1 MSKRNV
7 ETRFTS
13 SVVKD
18 GPGDRKAAIFTYI
31 ELSSATSNFRAESF
45 LGSGGFGAVY
55 IESTGHQVVAVKK
68 LDPLD
73 ETPDMEP
80 LDWNTRMKIAA
91 VSSTYDMRMIFGSA
105 HDGLLAL
112 PLMKE
117 HNFSKLADPLLR
129 GKYPMSVLRK
139 VIGVASMCLGENA
152 NLRPSSSEVVQ
163 AMDYL
168 LSRKS
173 EPKKARNY
181 CVKWPEPDFTPSRT
195 KMVTDR
201 DLDWD
206 HAVAE
211 AKLWGEEWRE
221 KQEQLRRS
229 ILDDDNR

>member
-1 MSKRNV
+1 
-7 ETRFTS
+7 
-13 SVVKD
+13 
-18 GPGDRKAAIFTYI
+18 
-31 ELSSATSNFRAESF
+31 
-45 LGSGGFGAVY
+45 
-55 IESTGHQVVAVKK
+55 
-68 LDPLD
+68 
-73 ETPDMEP
+73 
-80 LDWNTRMKIAA
+80 
-91 VSSTYDMRMIFGSA
+91 
-105 HDGLLAL
+105 
-112 PLMKE
+112 MKE

-139 VIGVASMCLGENA
+139 VTGVASMCLGENA

-181 CVKWPEPDFTPSRT
+181 CAKWPEPDFTPSRT
-195 KMVTDR
+195 KMAIDK
-201 DLDWD
+201 DLDRD
-206 HAVAE
+206 HAVE

>member
-1 MSKRNV
+1 MV
-7 ETRFTS
+7 MGTYGYCAPEYAS
-13 SVVKD
+13 SGRLTLKTDIYSYGIVLL
-18 GPGDRKAAIFTYI
+18 
-31 ELSSATSNFRAESF
+31 EL
-45 LGSGGFGAVY
+45 
-55 IESTGHQVVAVKK
+55 ITGHGALLPKPVHNLV
-68 LDPLD
+68 P
-73 ETPDMEP
+73 
-80 LDWNTRMKIAA
+80 
-91 VSSTYDMRMIFGSA
+91 STYDMRMIFGSA
-105 HDGLLAL
+105 PDGLSAL

-129 GKYPMSVLRK
+129 GKYPMSVLR
-139 VIGVASMCLGENA
+139 
-152 NLRPSSSEVVQ
+152 
-163 AMDYL
+163 
-168 LSRKS
+168 
-173 EPKKARNY
+173 KARNY